1 MDKKVVLTVCN
12 GNIHR
17 SVIAEICLDRELKKH
32 GLENVV
38 CISRGL
44 ESRLGEKCNMM
55 HFPDEW
61 AITEPILKELDIIV
75 SPDRRAVQV
84 DWETIEKASLILAMD
99 RRVLR
104 ALWDRFPSSSF
115 KMRLFSELVGK
126 CEDIVD
132 CKGDTNPETHRQ
144 ANLRINEIVV
154 NGYSFL
160 RELVDWYS
168 EEDKNLSEG
177 I

>member
-1 MDKKVVLTVCN
+1 MKQKTVLVVCN

-17 SVIAEICLDRELKKH
+17 SVITEMCLDRELKKR
-32 GLENVV
+32 GSENVI

-44 ESRLGEKCNMM
+44 ESRPAGKCNMT

-61 AITEPILKELDIIV
+61 ALTEPILKELGIIV
-75 SPDRRAVQV
+75 SPDRRAVQI
-84 DWETIEKASLILAMD
+84 DWETAEEASVILAMD

-104 ALWDRFPSSSF
+104 ILWDRFPLSAF

-132 CKGDTNPETHRQ
+132 CKGITDDPETHCQ
-144 ANLRINEIVV
+144 ANLRIHEIAV
-154 NGYSFL
+154 NG
-160 RELVDWYS
+160 
-168 EEDKNLSEG
+168 
-177 I
+177 